1 MADGLLPTDIDDNIP
16 ITHGLR
22 RAQEVATRV
31 SVIILVFN
39 RDGLIATCVQSVQA
53 QTLTDFE
60 IIVVDDAST
69 DRTSQVVEGLAA
81 QDPRVRLLRCKRN
94 IGPGMARNRGIAS
107 SKGAWVALL
116 DSDDEYHPDRLRCLL
131 EIAETTRAD
140 MIADNLW
147 FRHGDPGHGDPGDAL
162 AAAFRASRNDSD
174 QRCGICPPEH
184 PVGER
189 RRCPT
194 YRVRISQAPD
204 SKKFPYHLRYPIRRR
219 SIFRGLPALPAV
231 PDSGSTMDHRSIA
244 PISLHRYR

>member
-1 MADGLLPTDIDDNIP
+1 MMADGLLPTDIDDNIP

-31 SVIILVFN
+31 SVIIPVFN

-53 QTLTDFE
+53 QTLTGFE

-94 IGPGMARNRGIAS
+94 IGPGLARNRGIAS

-147 FRHGDPGHGDPGDAL
+147 FRHGDPGHGDPADDPELLLQPSELPETTVISAVE
-162 AAAFRASRNDSD
+162 FVRRNTRS
-174 QRCGICPPEH
+174 GSA
-184 PVGER
+184 GGAR
-189 RRCPT
+189 RIEYGFLKP
-194 YRVRISQAPD
+194 
-204 SKKFPYHLRYPIRRR
+204 LIRRSFLTTYDIR
-219 SIFRGLPALPAV
+219 YDDVRFSEDYLLYLRCLIAGARWIIV
-231 PDSGSTMDHRSIA
+231 PS
-244 PISLHRYR
+244 PLYR